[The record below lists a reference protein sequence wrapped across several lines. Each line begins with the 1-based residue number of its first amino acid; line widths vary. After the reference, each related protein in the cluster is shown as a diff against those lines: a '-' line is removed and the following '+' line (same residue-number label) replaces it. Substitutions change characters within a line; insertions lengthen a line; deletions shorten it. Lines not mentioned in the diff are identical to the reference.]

1 MESLESKKADSIKKA
16 ILKAQ
21 PKIVGIFFALSNLM
35 KSFNLLVEQLEQI
48 PSIGR
53 KSALKIAYTLAVEN
67 KILALNIAHCIEN
80 AISLVQNCEIC
91 GGMAE
96 GKICEICEDSRRL
109 YHQSLCITQSPK
121 DILTLEETNIFSG
134 SYFVIE
140 NVKEV
145 DFNKLK
151 EQIALYGKSEIIFAF
166 SPSLSSESIMLYIED
181 KLSSENVVFSKIAQG
196 VPTGVGLDNI
206 DKLSLQRAME
216 SRIKL

>member
-1 MESLESKKADSIKKA
+1 
-16 ILKAQ
+16 
-21 PKIVGIFFALSNLM
+21 M
-35 KSFNLLVEQLEQI
+35 KSFSLLVEQLEQI

-53 KSALKIAYTLAVEN
+53 KSALKIAYTLALEN

-91 GGMAE
+91 GGLAD
-96 GKICEICEDSRRL
+96 GKICDICEDSRRL

-121 DILTLEETNIFSG
+121 DILTLEEINIFNG

-140 NVKEV
+140 NIKEA
-145 DFNKLK
+145 DFTKLK
-151 EQIALYGKSEIIFAF
+151 EQITLYNKKEIIFAF
-166 SPSLSSESIMLYIED
+166 SPSLHSETMMLYIED
-181 KLSSENVVFSKIAQG
+181 KLSDENLAFSKIAQG

-216 SRIKL
+216 SRVKI